1 MHGTTILKY
10 TSVCSV
16 ILNLVIARR
25 PTWKWRVET
34 SSVYRGQSTR
44 EAAPPRPSCGAPW
57 TRALRL
63 HRKEAPIPVCRPSWS
78 ARMQRLGA
86 ACFKCCL
93 RLCRHVGSQERG
105 YQSGNETGHA
115 TGLADPAYPEDL
127 ATRDYTVLCPQNMP
141 PPPLITDISTLVA
154 QKRKK

>member
-93 RLCRHVGSQERG
+93 RLCRHVGSHAGARLPVWERDWTCNWSHG
-105 YQSGNETGHA
+105 SSLPRGSAGHA
-115 TGLADPAYPEDL
+115 RLLFCALRTCLHHPWS
-127 ATRDYTVLCPQNMP
+127 
-141 PPPLITDISTLVA
+141 LIYL
-154 QKRKK
+154 RW